1 MRKRRTFVLAIT
13 LAAIGSL
20 AGCNSSA
27 AKPSATTAALSPTT
41 APALASPSAAHAAG
55 SAVASPPT
63 APLANVAGAA
73 NATATPVASTAQ
85 ACNPAEATRADAAL
99 QPFVAEVDGDVSAA
113 ANAARDGL
121 AGPIGQLQATRQ
133 RLDSLGLPACAT
145 TAVQA
150 FDNYLD
156 ARITEFLDFQKA
168 APVAQVSNDD
178 QTAVGLQQPV
188 VRELAA
194 LHSASVGALATV
206 TPAP

>member
-1 MRKRRTFVLAIT
+1 MLKRLSLALAIT
-13 LAAIGSL
+13 VAAIVLL
-20 AGCNSSA
+20 AGCGSSA
-27 AKPSATTAALSPTT
+27 TKPAATTAAFTATT
-41 APALASPSAAHAAG
+41 LPARVSPSATAVSSAG
-55 SAVASPPT
+55 ASLTPT
-63 APLANVAGAA
+63 PLANAAGAA
-73 NATATPVASTAQ
+73 GAAVTPVASTAQ
-85 ACNPAEATRADAAL
+85 ACDPTEATRADAAL

-113 ANAARDGL
+113 ANAARNALG
-121 AGPIGQLQATRQ
+121 GPLSHLQATRQ

-168 APVAQVSNDD
+168 APDAQVSKDD
-178 QTAVGLQQPV
+178 QAAVGLQQPV
-188 VRELAA
+188 VLELAA

>member
-1 MRKRRTFVLAIT
+1 MLKRLILTPAIA
-13 LAAIGSL
+13 LAAIGLL
-20 AGCNSSA
+20 AGCGSSA
-27 AKPSATTAALSPTT
+27 ARPTATTAALSATP
-41 APALASPSAAHAAG
+41 APAVASPSAVHASG
-55 SAVASPPT
+55 SAVASSAV
-63 APLANVAGAA
+63 APRANAAGAA
-73 NATATPVASTAQ
+73 ATPVASTAQ
-85 ACNPAEATRADAAL
+85 ACNLAEATRADAAL
-99 QPFVAEVDGDVSAA
+99 QPFVAEVDGDVSTA

-121 AGPIGQLQATRQ
+121 AGPIGKLQATRQ